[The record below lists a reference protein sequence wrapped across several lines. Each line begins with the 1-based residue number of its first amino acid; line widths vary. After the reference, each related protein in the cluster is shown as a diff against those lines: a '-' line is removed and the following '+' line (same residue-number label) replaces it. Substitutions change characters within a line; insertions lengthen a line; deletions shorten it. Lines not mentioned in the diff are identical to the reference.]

1 MGRRYNQNGP
11 DWVICV
17 GDSELHPNTVDPQ
30 HLDHAVRTGLISAMV
45 IGVSI
50 GILYGLTHSV
60 QIWAALID
68 AIDLYGD
75 SSGVSFN
82 TGSPAIASVV
92 SIILAVIGG
101 FAGAG
106 APIGATT
113 LARWLKLG
121 AVAQLLAGLV
131 IAVAGGAAAGA
142 IITAIVPQFAAQ
154 GAALGAGVGAVT
166 GIVSLSS
173 YRLQTGIRG
182 DN

>member
-60 QIWAALID
+60 QIGAALID

-113 LARWLKLG
+113 LAR
-121 AVAQLLAGLV
+121 
-131 IAVAGGAAAGA
+131 
-142 IITAIVPQFAAQ
+142 
-154 GAALGAGVGAVT
+154 
-166 GIVSLSS
+166 
-173 YRLQTGIRG
+173 
-182 DN
+182 

>member
-1 MGRRYNQNGP
+1 
-11 DWVICV
+11 
-17 GDSELHPNTVDPQ
+17 LHPNAVDPQ

-101 FAGAG
+101 FGGFAGAG

-121 AVAQLLAGLV
+121 AVAQLLARLV

>member
-1 MGRRYNQNGP
+1 M
-11 DWVICV
+11 ICV

-30 HLDHAVRTGLISAMV
+30 HLDHAVRTGLISTMV

-60 QIWAALID
+60 QIGAALID

-113 LARWLKLG
+113 L
-121 AVAQLLAGLV
+121 AQLLAGLV